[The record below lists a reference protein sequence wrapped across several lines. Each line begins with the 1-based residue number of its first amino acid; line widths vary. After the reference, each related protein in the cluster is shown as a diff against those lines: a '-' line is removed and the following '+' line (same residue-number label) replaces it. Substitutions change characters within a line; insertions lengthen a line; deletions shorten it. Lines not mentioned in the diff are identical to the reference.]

1 MGGSSSKKEKDSY
14 KANKNEDYNKPN
26 EIVTVKRTE
35 TYDEPKKEIRGNI
48 YEEKNIGIKD
58 PYPKFE
64 AHLSAPIPEIQEN
77 KVPKTE
83 HEKDDNLELTDYFDF
98 NNNNSENRN
107 KFEKIKQNYNQILN
121 KINNKRNINNFNLE
135 DINKNIYSY
144 FGLNKSIEKEF
155 NGTKSALLFCS
166 SLSDDEAAIINQL
179 EYDQILKDEKKYKG
193 TIMQLI
199 KSNLEEMMN
208 QHFK

>member
-1 MGGSSSKKEKDSY
+1 MGGSPSKEEKYSN
-14 KANKNEDYNKPN
+14 KVNKNENYNKPN
-26 EIVTVKRTE
+26 EIITIKRTE
-35 TYDEPKKEIRGNI
+35 TYDEPKKEVIGNI
-48 YEEKNIGIKD
+48 YEEKKIEIKN

-64 AHLSAPIPEIQEN
+64 PHLSAPVPEIKEN
-77 KVPKTE
+77 KVFKTE

-98 NNNNSENRN
+98 NNNNSEDRN
-107 KFEKIKQNYNQILN
+107 KYEKIKQNYYQILN
-121 KINNKRNINNFNLE
+121 EINNKNNINNFNLE

-144 FGLNKSIEKEF
+144 FGLKKSIEKEF

-166 SLSDDEAAIINQL
+166 SLSDDEAAIVNQL

-193 TIMQLI
+193 VILQLI